1 MSKLDTLDMLDEL
14 GREER
19 KKKEMKSIFWVD
31 MEMTG
36 LSIQTEVIIE
46 VAAIITDIHFKE
58 LSSYSS
64 VVKQAQRY
72 LDNMDEWNQS
82 HHRQSGL
89 LKEIPH
95 GKSLKTVEED
105 LIHLGQLYFK
115 NEWIVIAGN
124 SISQDRLFIN
134 KYLPRFAKMLHYRI
148 LDVSSW
154 KVLIENKYHIEI
166 EKRNSHR
173 ALTDIRESIREME
186 AYCHH
191 FEKGVGSPQAPSN

>member
-1 MSKLDTLDMLDEL
+1 
-14 GREER
+14 
-19 KKKEMKSIFWVD
+19 MKNIFWID

-58 LSSYSS
+58 FSSYSS
-64 VVKQAQRY
+64 VVRQDQRY
-72 LDNMDEWNQS
+72 LDNMDDWNQR
-82 HHRQSGL
+82 HHRKSGL
-89 LKEIPH
+89 LKEIPQ

-105 LIHLGQLYFK
+105 LIHLGHLYFK
-115 NEWIVIAGN
+115 NELIVIAGN

-134 KYLPRFAKMLHYRI
+134 KYLPRFEKMLHYRI

-173 ALTDIRESIREME
+173 ALTDIQESIREMQ

-191 FEKGVGSPQAPSN
+191 LEQGIKNLENPSNPSVPPAPSNPSAPPVSSVPST